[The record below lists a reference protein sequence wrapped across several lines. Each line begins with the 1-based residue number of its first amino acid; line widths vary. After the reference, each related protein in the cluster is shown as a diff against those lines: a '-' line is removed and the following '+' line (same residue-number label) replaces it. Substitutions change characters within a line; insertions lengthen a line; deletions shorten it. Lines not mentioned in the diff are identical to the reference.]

1 MKKIVYNNDKL
12 KLEEIDKTITR
23 VKALIINDSNDILL
37 GYSNNIYQ
45 FPGGHLETKE
55 EPLKGLI
62 REVKEETGMDISSCE
77 IKPFMKI
84 THLTKNYNYKGF
96 NRKDDIYYYIVNTNK
111 HINLKETSYT
121 KLEEKGNYTLSRIK
135 LNNVE
140 NLLIDNFEKY
150 PKASVIAMEM
160 LEVLREY
167 KNSMQ

>member
-1 MKKIVYNNDKL
+1 MVSY
-12 KLEEIDKTITR
+12 
-23 VKALIINDSNDILL
+23 
-37 GYSNNIYQ
+37 
-45 FPGGHLETKE
+45 
-55 EPLKGLI
+55 
-62 REVKEETGMDISSCE
+62 
-77 IKPFMKI
+77 
-84 THLTKNYNYKGF
+84 
-96 NRKDDIYYYIVNTNK
+96 IYYYIVNTNK

-140 NLLIDNFEKY
+140 NLLIDNSKKY